1 MLDVAVS
8 YNRYKFLGHEFLT
21 WLWYAVENQP
31 DALGASSDDFRLL
44 EIGNRIVL
52 ENYRQNVVE
61 RMTLKGDQIGLEEA
75 MLALKKGAVVTE
87 LHLIYKT
94 SHAEWQFSIK
104 GESLNVSSFKTPQTG
119 PVEHDEDKEGLILE
133 KIYLYEKALKYISD
147 LYKQFISLRV
157 TDKWAKSVAP
167 AMKKWITS

>member
-1 MLDVAVS
+1 MLDVAIS
-8 YNRYKFLGHEFLT
+8 YNQYKFLGNEFLT
-21 WLWYAVENQP
+21 WLWYAIENQQEE
-31 DALGASSDDFRLL
+31 LSGSDDDFFLL

-52 ENYRQNVVE
+52 ENHRQDMVE

-94 SHAEWQFSIK
+94 NHGEWQFSIK
-104 GESLNVSSFKTPQTG
+104 GESLNVSNLKTPQTG
-119 PVEHDEDKEGLILE
+119 PMEQNGDREGGILE
-133 KIYLYEKALKYISD
+133 KIFLYEKALKYINN
-147 LYKQFISLRV
+147 LYKRFICLRI
-157 TDKWAKSVAP
+157 TDKWVKTVTP